1 MNLIGAVDKNWAIG
15 KDGQLL
21 VSIPSDMKLFRELTL
36 NKIVVTGRK
45 TMETFQNGNPLM
57 NRINIVLSKNKDLKI
72 KNAIVVNSV
81 EEVLK
86 KIQELSCQGYTSDD
100 VFVIGG
106 ESIYKQM
113 EKYCNQAYIT
123 KIYHQYEAD
132 AYFPD
137 LDESKEWQLVEQSEE
152 QTYFDI
158 EYTFLKYRRVK

>member
-1 MNLIGAVDKNWAIG
+1 ML
-15 KDGQLL
+15 
-21 VSIPSDMKLFRELTL
+21 
-36 NKIVVTGRK
+36 
-45 TMETFQNGNPLM
+45 
-57 NRINIVLSKNKDLKI
+57 NIVLSKNKDLKI

-106 ESIYKQM
+106 ESIYRKTR
-113 EKYCNQAYIT
+113 KWKNYCNQAYIT

-137 LDESKEWQLVEQSEE
+137 LDESKEWRRVEQSEE

-158 EYTFLKYRRVK
+158 EYTFLKYRRVKII

>member
-57 NRINIVLSKNKDLKI
+57 NRINIVLSKNKEFKI

-86 KIQELSCQGYTSDD
+86 NKR
-100 VFVIGG
+100 VICSGL
-106 ESIYKQM
+106 
-113 EKYCNQAYIT
+113 YI
-123 KIYHQYEAD
+123 
-132 AYFPD
+132 
-137 LDESKEWQLVEQSEE
+137 
-152 QTYFDI
+152 
-158 EYTFLKYRRVK
+158 

>member
-1 MNLIGAVDKNWAIG
+1 MSLFVFIILWI
-15 KDGQLL
+15 L
-21 VSIPSDMKLFRELTL
+21 VSKKNPFYTA
-36 NKIVVTGRK
+36 K
-45 TMETFQNGNPLM
+45 TNG
-57 NRINIVLSKNKDLKI
+57 
-72 KNAIVVNSV
+72 
-81 EEVLK
+81 VLK
-86 KIQELSCQGYTSDD
+86 KIKELSAQGYTSDD